1 MKTVDAA
8 PEMRRRATAAVRARL
23 YSTKSARTFLGGV
36 WPRAL
41 VLAYHRLGEP
51 EFDPFGQ
58 AVAPGT
64 FARHLEVLQSN
75 YRVRSLD
82 ELLRE
87 LRERR
92 VEDGTAVVTFDDGY
106 ADVLLAG
113 APIAA
118 EREVP
123 LHLFVPVQPI
133 LEGSRFWWDRLA
145 AALLTEGAGRA
156 EKCRTL
162 QPELKRLP
170 AEERARRLDELLGE
184 RGQDEAADLGRAMTP
199 EELLTFTS
207 MPRMSIGAH
216 TLSHPV
222 LGILPAEEQRRELAE
237 SRSALQ
243 ELTGKEVDTVAYPY
257 GKPADLN
264 RDTAH
269 LAAEAGY
276 EAGFTTVAQ
285 PLTPRSDRFLLPRL
299 TVHDWPEESFRERLR
314 TIFGY

>member
-23 YSTKSARTFLGGV
+23 YATKSARTVVGKV
-36 WPRAL
+36 RPRAL
-41 VLAYHRLGEP
+41 VLAYHRIGEP

-64 FARHLEVLQSN
+64 FARHLDVLQSN
-75 YRVRSLD
+75 YRVRSLG
-82 ELLRE
+82 ELLRG

-92 VEDGTAVVTFDDGY
+92 VEDGTVVVTFDDAY

-118 EREVP
+118 ETEVP

-133 LEGSRFWWDRLA
+133 LDGSPFWWDRLA
-145 AALLTEGAGRA
+145 AALLTDGTRTSETRQ
-156 EKCRTL
+156 TL
-162 QPELKRLP
+162 QSELKPLP
-170 AEERARRLDELLGE
+170 AEERARRLDELFGE
-184 RGQDEAADLGRAMTP
+184 RGQDEAADLGRPMTP
-199 EELLTFTS
+199 EEVATFTS
-207 MPRMSIGAH
+207 MPGMSIGSH

-222 LGILPAEEQRRELAE
+222 LGTLSAEEQRRELAE
-237 SRSALQ
+237 SRSGLQ
-243 ELTGKEVDTVAYPY
+243 ELIGKEVDTVAYPY

-264 RDTAH
+264 RDTAR

-276 EAGFTTVAQ
+276 DAGFTTVAQ
-285 PLTPRSDRFLLPRL
+285 PLTSRCDRFLLPRL
-299 TVHDWPEESFRERLR
+299 AVHEWPEEEFRARLR
-314 TIFGY
+314 AVFGY